1 MRLPFGKSC
10 LICAAKSVTFLS
22 YTNAELERLVY
33 QPSQVQD
40 VHDGYDCKKQ
50 CENNLLQ
57 TFWALR
63 RFGRPFTRTIGS
75 METLHQRKVT
85 SIAAAVEYSTVNEA

>member
-1 MRLPFGKSC
+1 MEGLGEVYP
-10 LICAAKSVTFLS
+10 S

-33 QPSQVQD
+33 RPSLMQD

-50 CENNLLQ
+50 CVNSLLQ
-57 TFWALR
+57 TFGALI
-63 RFGRPFTRTIGS
+63 RFGRSFTRTIGS
-75 METLHQRKVT
+75 METLHQRTVT